1 MVTTTHTA
9 QPVST
14 RTGTALPVRILSWA
28 LRILLAAFFLNAA
41 RPKLAA
47 DDMMIAAFA
56 ERGGS
61 PMMYF
66 VGSLEVA
73 GAIGLLIPILS
84 GFAAIG
90 LAALL
95 AIFAIVEISTT
106 GPATAMMS
114 TGTLI
119 LTLGVVYL
127 QRKQAVRLFGFLTGL
142 LSR

>member
-1 MVTTTHTA
+1 MVTTTNTA

-14 RTGTALPVRILSWA
+14 RTGTALPVRILSWT

-47 DDMMIAAFA
+47 DEMMIAAFA
-56 ERGGS
+56 ERGGN
-61 PMMYF
+61 PMMYV

-95 AIFAIVEISTT
+95 TIFAIVEISTT
-106 GPATAMMS
+106 GP
-114 TGTLI
+114 
-119 LTLGVVYL
+119 LG
-127 QRKQAVRLFGFLTGL
+127 RTRP
-142 LSR
+142 